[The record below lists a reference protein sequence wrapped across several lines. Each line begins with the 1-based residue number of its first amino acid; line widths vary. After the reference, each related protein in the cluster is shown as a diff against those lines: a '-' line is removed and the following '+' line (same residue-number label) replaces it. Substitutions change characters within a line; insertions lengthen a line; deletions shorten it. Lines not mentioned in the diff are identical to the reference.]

1 MLIFEKKIEIYK
13 CTKHL
18 ILHVLSIFINY
29 YANLKIIFPSCVGV
43 KNILSSEKNKKTL
56 TIEIN
61 IYGMHVYT

>member
-13 CTKHL
+13 CAKHL

-29 YANLKIIFPSCVGV
+29 CANLKIIFPSCVGV